1 MTKSELVT
9 QYTEKIRPLLP
20 LAKKAYGS
28 RTQVTPAHKASQEYT
43 QLLVAFAEQGGSLLQ
58 LAKELDVA
66 YSGMRRRIFTSGTT
80 LPSNAQTKRRLTP
93 DQINEAVLRV
103 ATAKSK
109 STQEYHAQ
117 LSYEYYETGVSLGA
131 LAKGLGITNAAPLY
145 YGINRHSMRQASQ
158 LS

>member
-9 QYTEKIRPLLP
+9 QYAEKIKPLLP

-28 RTQVTPAHKASQEYT
+28 RAQVTPAHIASQEYT

-66 YSGMRRRIFTSGTT
+66 YSGMRRRIFTSGTS
-80 LPSNAQTKRRLTP
+80 LPSNAQTKRKLTLEE
-93 DQINEAVLRV
+93 INEAVFRV

-109 STQEYHAQ
+109 GTKEYHAQ
-117 LSYEYYETGVSLGA
+117 LSHEYYETGVSLGA

-145 YGINRHSMRQASQ
+145 YGITRHAMQQTTQ